1 MFTVRT
7 TPNKSKAEPASSKS
21 ANAKPPDIASA
32 SVPDTLVALHVNPD
46 TGLTR
51 AEVDV
56 RRKEHGY
63 NEVAEKRGHPV
74 LKFLRKFWGISA
86 WMLELIMVLSA
97 VLGKYSD
104 LVVVGALL
112 VINAVLSFMQ
122 ERRAAGVVE
131 ALRRRLQVNARVRR
145 ESSWQVIPAREL
157 VPGDIVR
164 VRPGDIIPADV
175 KLLTG
180 ALTVD
185 QSALTGESKDADKAP
200 REVLSSGSVVRRGEG
215 NGVVMLTGAKTYFG
229 RTTELVQEAR
239 PKLHIE
245 AVVAKVVRWLFVIV
259 GALLCVVI
267 VLSLIRNAP
276 LLEMVS
282 LMLVLLMSAVPVALP
297 VMFTVSMAVG
307 SKELAKLGVLVTRL
321 SAAED
326 AATMDVLCVDKTGT
340 ITMNHLAV
348 TGVIPLEHATE
359 ADVLFAGALASQ
371 EANQDPIDLAFL
383 AAAKERHVF
392 DNVPKVAP
400 VSFAPFDA
408 KNRRTEA
415 VVEQNGQRLRVM
427 KGAVRTVAEACG
439 LQPPAIE
446 ALGARVNESAAKGY
460 RTLAVARG
468 PETGAPALVGLV
480 TLYDPP
486 RPDAKELIATL
497 HDLGVP
503 VKMLTG
509 DALPVAREIA
519 RGVGLPNIR
528 RVADL
533 KAAGAQA
540 GNEAVDLLAGAD
552 GFAEVYPEDKY
563 IVVQH
568 LQAAGHVTGMTGD
581 GVNDAPALR
590 QAEVGIAV
598 STATDV
604 AKGAAS
610 VVLTEPGLTNIVALV
625 EQGRTIYQRILTWI
639 INKISRTIL
648 KAAFVAIA
656 FVVTG
661 KFVVSAFAMLLL
673 VFMTDFAKIALATD
687 NVRPSKKPETWNIG
701 GFIIVS
707 VVLGVAMVAEALL
720 FLWIGWSLFGLATNN
735 NALYTFSFLM
745 LLYLAVFSVV
755 SARERRWFW
764 STMPSKTLMA
774 SLIADA
780 LAGTVLTRVGLPGLM
795 PLPWS
800 QTLVIFAYA
809 MVSCLIVNDAVK
821 VLMIKWRV
829 PNAVATKPVDVTSQ
843 IAKRAYEL
851 YEQRGRQDGRAVQDW
866 EKAEREIRKLEA
878 KAKSK
883 PEAKPEAKSEAKA
896 EPKPDAKAE
905 AKPDVKAEPKPEA
918 KAEPKPEAKAEPK
931 PEVKAEPKPEPKAKI
946 PPDLTPQI
954 VKRVHKLYEEL
965 GREDVRAVQGWEK
978 TEREIRKDE
987 PKAESKPEV
996 KAETKPENKVEAKPE
1011 TKVEPKPE
1019 AKVDLKPETKAEPK
1033 PQVKTESKSKAKEES
1048 KPEAKTDPKTQSKPE
1063 PEPKAET
1070 EAKPT
1075 VEPKPEAKEVQPET
1089 KTEPPSDVSPQIVKR
1104 VHELYEELG
1113 REEVQAVEDWEKAER
1128 ENRKDEA
1135 KAETKPEAKAEPKAE
1150 AKAEPEPHK

>member
-1 MFTVRT
+1 MPLT
-7 TPNKSKAEPASSKS
+7 TKTSGAGRLRAMPAT
-21 ANAKPPDIASA
+21 AKTSDNP
-32 SVPDTLVALHVNPD
+32 SVPVTLAALNVNPE

-51 AEVDV
+51 AEVDA

-63 NEVAEKRGHPV
+63 NEVAEQKGHPV
-74 LKFLRKFWGISA
+74 LMFLGKFWGVSA

-97 VLGKYSD
+97 ILGNYSD
-104 LVVVGALL
+104 LAVVSVLLL
-112 VINAVLSFMQ
+112 VNAVLSFMQ

-131 ALRRRLQVNARVRR
+131 TLRRRLQVNARVLRD
-145 ESSWQVIPAREL
+145 SNWQLIAAREL

-180 ALTVD
+180 ALSID

-200 REVLSSGSVVRRGEG
+200 SEVLSSGSIVRRGEG
-215 NGVVMLTGAKTYFG
+215 NGVVILTGAKTYFG
-229 RTTELVQEAR
+229 RTTELVQKAR

-267 VLSLIRNAP
+267 VLSLIRHVP
-276 LLEMVS
+276 LLDMVP

-307 SKELAKLGVLVTRL
+307 AKELARRGVLVTRL
-321 SAAED
+321 SATED

-340 ITMNHLAV
+340 ITMNQLTV
-348 TGVIPLEHATE
+348 TGVIPLAHATE
-359 ADVLFAGALASQ
+359 ADVLFAAALASQ
-371 EANQDPIDLAFL
+371 ESNQDPIDLAFL

-392 DNVPKVAP
+392 DDSAAVTP
-400 VSFAPFDA
+400 VSFTPFDA
-408 KNRRTEA
+408 KNRRTQA

-439 LQPPAIE
+439 LQLPAIE
-446 ALGARVNESAAKGY
+446 ALEARVSESALKGY

-468 PETGAPALVGLV
+468 TETGTPTLLGLV
-480 TLYDPP
+480 SLYDPP
-486 RPDAKELIATL
+486 RPDASQLIATL
-497 HDLGVP
+497 RGLGVS

-509 DALPVAREIA
+509 DALAVAREIA
-519 RGVGLPNIR
+519 HGVGLDNIQ
-528 RVADL
+528 RVSDL

-540 GNEAVDLLAGAD
+540 GNEALDLLAGAD

-687 NVRPSKKPETWNIG
+687 HVQPSNQPETWNIG
-701 GFIIVS
+701 GFIAVS
-707 VVLGVAMVAEALL
+707 VVLGIAMVAEALL
-720 FLWIGWSLFGLATNN
+720 LLWIGWSHFGLASND
-735 NALYTFSFLM
+735 NALHTFSFLT
-745 LLYLAVFSVV
+745 LLYMAVFSIV

-764 STMPSKTLMA
+764 TTTPSKTLVMA
-774 SLIADA
+774 LVAVAST
-780 LAGTVLTRVGLPGLM
+780 GTVLTFVGLPGLM
-795 PLPWS
+795 PLPWD
-800 QTLVIFAYA
+800 QMLVIFAYA
-809 MVSCLIVNDAVK
+809 MVSCLVVNDAMK
-821 VLMIKWRV
+821 LAMIKWRV
-829 PNAVATKPVDVTSQ
+829 PAAL
-843 IAKRAYEL
+843 A
-851 YEQRGRQDGRAVQDW
+851 
-866 EKAEREIRKLEA
+866 
-878 KAKSK
+878 
-883 PEAKPEAKSEAKA
+883 
-896 EPKPDAKAE
+896 
-905 AKPDVKAEPKPEA
+905 
-918 KAEPKPEAKAEPK
+918 
-931 PEVKAEPKPEPKAKI
+931 
-946 PPDLTPQI
+946 
-954 VKRVHKLYEEL
+954 
-965 GREDVRAVQGWEK
+965 
-978 TEREIRKDE
+978 
-987 PKAESKPEV
+987 
-996 KAETKPENKVEAKPE
+996 
-1011 TKVEPKPE
+1011 
-1019 AKVDLKPETKAEPK
+1019 
-1033 PQVKTESKSKAKEES
+1033 
-1048 KPEAKTDPKTQSKPE
+1048 
-1063 PEPKAET
+1063 
-1070 EAKPT
+1070 
-1075 VEPKPEAKEVQPET
+1075 
-1089 KTEPPSDVSPQIVKR
+1089 
-1104 VHELYEELG
+1104 
-1113 REEVQAVEDWEKAER
+1113 
-1128 ENRKDEA
+1128 
-1135 KAETKPEAKAEPKAE
+1135 
-1150 AKAEPEPHK
+1150 

>member
-1 MFTVRT
+1 MQR
-7 TPNKSKAEPASSKS
+7 TPNKPEAASALSKPAS
-21 ANAKPPDIASA
+21 AKPPDIVSET
-32 SVPDTLVALHVNPD
+32 VPDTLAALQVNPD
-46 TGLTR
+46 TGLTH
-51 AEVDV
+51 AEVDI

-63 NEVAEKRGHPV
+63 NEVAEKKGRPV

-104 LVVVGALL
+104 LAVVGALL
-112 VINAVLSFMQ
+112 VVNAVLSFMQ
-122 ERRAAGVVE
+122 EHRAAGVVE
-131 ALRRRLQVNARVRR
+131 ALRRRLQVSARVRR
-145 ESSWQVIPAREL
+145 ESRWQVIPAREL

-180 ALTVD
+180 ALTAD

-200 REVLSSGSVVRRGEG
+200 GEVLSSGSVVRRGEG

-229 RTTELVQEAR
+229 RTTELVQQAR

-259 GALLCVVI
+259 GVLLGVVV
-267 VLSLIRNAP
+267 VLSLIRGAP
-276 LLEMVS
+276 LIEMIP

-307 SKELAKLGVLVTRL
+307 SKELAKRGVLVTRL

-340 ITMNHLAV
+340 ITMNQLAV
-348 TGVIPLEHATE
+348 TGVTPLESATE

-383 AAAKERHVF
+383 AAAKERHIF
-392 DNVPKVAP
+392 DDLPKVAP

-427 KGAVRTVAEACG
+427 KGAVRTIAEACG
-439 LQPPAIE
+439 LEPPAIE
-446 ALGARVNESAAKGY
+446 ALEVRVRESALRGY

-468 PETGAPALVGLV
+468 SETGSPALVGLV
-480 TLYDPP
+480 SLVDPP
-486 RPDAKELIATL
+486 RSDAKQLVATL

-509 DALPVAREIA
+509 DALAVAGEIA

-533 KAAGAQA
+533 KAAGALA
-540 GNEAVDLLAGAD
+540 GNEAVDLLVGVD

-625 EQGRTIYQRILTWI
+625 EQGRTIYQRILTWV

-661 KFVVSAFAMLLL
+661 RFVVSAFAMLLL

-687 NVRPSKKPETWNIG
+687 HVRPSNKPETWNIG
-701 GFIIVS
+701 GFVMVS
-707 VVLGVAMVAEALL
+707 IVLGVAMVAESLL
-720 FLWIGWSLFGLATNN
+720 LLWLGWSWFGLETNN

-745 LLYLAVFSVV
+745 LLYFAVFSVV

-764 STMPSKTLMA
+764 ATMPSKTLMVA
-774 SLIADA
+774 LLTDA
-780 LAGTVLTRVGLPGLM
+780 LAGTVLTFVGLPDLR
-795 PLPWS
+795 PLPWW
-800 QTLVIFAYA
+800 QTLTIFAYA
-809 MVSCLIVNDAVK
+809 LVSCLVVNDAVK
-821 VLMIKWRV
+821 VAMIKWRV
-829 PNAVATKPVDVTSQ
+829 LKAVAKKPVDLTPE
-843 IAKRAYEL
+843 IAKRA
-851 YEQRGRQDGRAVQDW
+851 
-866 EKAEREIRKLEA
+866 
-878 KAKSK
+878 
-883 PEAKPEAKSEAKA
+883 
-896 EPKPDAKAE
+896 
-905 AKPDVKAEPKPEA
+905 
-918 KAEPKPEAKAEPK
+918 
-931 PEVKAEPKPEPKAKI
+931 
-946 PPDLTPQI
+946 
-954 VKRVHKLYEEL
+954 
-965 GREDVRAVQGWEK
+965 
-978 TEREIRKDE
+978 
-987 PKAESKPEV
+987 
-996 KAETKPENKVEAKPE
+996 
-1011 TKVEPKPE
+1011 
-1019 AKVDLKPETKAEPK
+1019 
-1033 PQVKTESKSKAKEES
+1033 
-1048 KPEAKTDPKTQSKPE
+1048 
-1063 PEPKAET
+1063 
-1070 EAKPT
+1070 
-1075 VEPKPEAKEVQPET
+1075 
-1089 KTEPPSDVSPQIVKR
+1089 
-1104 VHELYEELG
+1104 
-1113 REEVQAVEDWEKAER
+1113 
-1128 ENRKDEA
+1128 
-1135 KAETKPEAKAEPKAE
+1135 
-1150 AKAEPEPHK
+1150 

>member
-1 MFTVRT
+1 MRT
-7 TPNKSKAEPASSKS
+7 TPNKPETEPAPSKPP
-21 ANAKPPDIASA
+21 NAKPPDIASA
-32 SVPDTLVALHVNPD
+32 SIPDTLASLKVNPE
-46 TGLTR
+46 TGL
-51 AEVDV
+51 AHSEVDI
-56 RRKEHGY
+56 RRKQHGY
-63 NEVAEKRGHPV
+63 NEVAETKGHPA
-74 LKFLRKFWGISA
+74 LKFLKKFWGISA

-122 ERRAAGVVE
+122 ERRAAGVVA
-131 ALRRRLQVNARVRR
+131 ALRKRLQVNARVRR
-145 ESSWQVIPAREL
+145 DSSWQVITAREL

-185 QSALTGESKDADKAP
+185 QSALTGESKDADKGP
-200 REVLSSGSVVRRGEG
+200 GEVLSSGSVVRRGEG

-245 AVVAKVVRWLFVIV
+245 AVVAKVVRWLFLIV
-259 GALLCVVI
+259 GALLAVVV
-267 VLSLIRNAP
+267 VLSLIRGAP
-276 LLEMVS
+276 LLEMVP

-307 SKELAKLGVLVTRL
+307 SKELAKSGVLVTRL

-340 ITMNHLAV
+340 ITMNQLAV

-359 ADVLFAGALASQ
+359 TDVLFAGALASQ
-371 EANQDPIDLAFL
+371 QANQDPIDLAFL
-383 AAAKERHVF
+383 GAATAHHVF
-392 DNVPKVAP
+392 DGVPAVAP

-415 VVEQNGQRLRVM
+415 VVEQSGQRLRVM
-427 KGAVRTVAEACG
+427 KGAVRTVAQACG

-446 ALGARVNESAAKGY
+446 ALEARVSESAMKGY

-468 PETGAPALVGLV
+468 SESGTPALLGLV

-486 RPDAKELIATL
+486 RPDAKQLIATL

-509 DALPVAREIA
+509 DALPVAREIGQ
-519 RGVGLPNIR
+519 GVGLPNIR

-673 VFMTDFAKIALATD
+673 VFMTDFAKISLATD
-687 NVRPSKKPETWNIG
+687 NVRPSREPETWNIG
-701 GFIIVS
+701 GFITVS
-707 VVLGVAMVAEALL
+707 VVLGIAMVAETLL
-720 FLWIGWSLFGLATNN
+720 LLWIGWSHFGLATNN

-745 LLYLAVFSVV
+745 LLYFAVFSVV
-755 SARERRWFW
+755 SARERHWFW
-764 STMPSKTLMA
+764 ATLPSKTFLSA
-774 SLIADA
+774 ITADA
-780 LAGTVLTRVGLPGLM
+780 LTGTILTFVGLPGLM
-795 PLPWS
+795 PLPWR
-800 QTLVIFAYA
+800 QTLAIFAFA
-809 MVSCLIVNDAVK
+809 MVSCLVINDALK
-821 VLMIKWRV
+821 VAMIKWRV
-829 PNAVATKPVDVTSQ
+829 LNAVAKKPIDVTPQ
-843 IAKRAYEL
+843 IARRAYEL
-851 YEQRGRQDGRAVQDW
+851 YEQRGRQEGRAVQDW
-866 EKAEREIRKLEA
+866 GQAEKEIRK
-878 KAKSK
+878 
-883 PEAKPEAKSEAKA
+883 
-896 EPKPDAKAE
+896 
-905 AKPDVKAEPKPEA
+905 
-918 KAEPKPEAKAEPK
+918 
-931 PEVKAEPKPEPKAKI
+931 
-946 PPDLTPQI
+946 
-954 VKRVHKLYEEL
+954 H
-965 GREDVRAVQGWEK
+965 
-978 TEREIRKDE
+978 
-987 PKAESKPEV
+987 
-996 KAETKPENKVEAKPE
+996 
-1011 TKVEPKPE
+1011 
-1019 AKVDLKPETKAEPK
+1019 
-1033 PQVKTESKSKAKEES
+1033 
-1048 KPEAKTDPKTQSKPE
+1048 
-1063 PEPKAET
+1063 
-1070 EAKPT
+1070 
-1075 VEPKPEAKEVQPET
+1075 
-1089 KTEPPSDVSPQIVKR
+1089 
-1104 VHELYEELG
+1104 
-1113 REEVQAVEDWEKAER
+1113 
-1128 ENRKDEA
+1128 
-1135 KAETKPEAKAEPKAE
+1135 
-1150 AKAEPEPHK
+1150 EPHK